1 MSKLLTDEEK
11 IINMKKAKQKYYQ
24 ENKEKDKMWKL
35 KGHLKYLLKINNV
48 ELLTE
53 YKDEITK
60 LLNEI
65 SDKKSLTAF
74 TN

>member
-24 ENKEKDKMWKL
+24 ENKEKYKMWKL
-35 KGHLKYLLKINNV
+35 KGHLKYLLKSNNV

-65 SDKKSLTAF
+65 SNKKSLTAF